1 MNFLAECEVGE
12 RQQAAAAGVGA
23 APRRLDAAPELG
35 AVGGEGEVGR
45 RLGGV
50 RLEDAD
56 GGDQDSGARGA
67 ARSTVG
73 WEQAPGARKRGHFNS
88 G

>member
-1 MNFLAECEVGE
+1 MNFLAECQVGE

-45 RLGGV
+45 RLG
-50 RLEDAD
+50 L
-56 GGDQDSGARGA
+56 SIII
-67 ARSTVG
+67 
-73 WEQAPGARKRGHFNS
+73 
-88 G
+88 